1 MKKVKCIILLL
12 LNLVAMPLL
21 AEEKQKIDWSKVN
34 PKNWFFKADSVSE
47 VIVDITSVDQLLGE
61 PIGGL
66 RAKSIE
72 KYMLKQAKRFNNLP
86 NAKVS
91 VVREGQIVK
100 INIPMDMLFLP
111 NDTVVSA
118 VGSGKI
124 IDVIADFVDEGLVDL
139 LIATHWDN
147 QGSSRYKVD
156 ITEKRAKAIYD
167 AFVERELAKRLMP
180 TLPLS
185 DKYPIYNNDSFATR
199 RLNKRV
205 TFYFLPNDAMKRKAR
220 MFMLK

>member
-1 MKKVKCIILLL
+1 MKKIHFILLL
-12 LNLVAMPLL
+12 FLQLVTMPMQ
-21 AEEKQKIDWSKVN
+21 AEEKEKIDWSKVN
-34 PKNWFFKADSVSE
+34 PKNWFFSADSVSE
-47 VIVDITSVDQLLGE
+47 VIVDITDVDQLLGE
-61 PIGGL
+61 PITGR

-72 KYMLKQAKRFNNLP
+72 KYMLQQAKRFNNLP

-91 VVREGQIVK
+91 VVRSGQVVK
-100 INIPMDMLFLP
+100 INMPMDMLFLP
-111 NDTVVSA
+111 NDTAVSA

-124 IDVIADFVDEGLVDL
+124 LDVIASFVDEGLVNL

-147 QGSSRYKVD
+147 QGAPNYKVEM
-156 ITEKRAKAIYD
+156 TKRRAKAIYD
-167 AFVERELAKRLMP
+167 AFLERGLATRLMP

-185 DKYPIYNNDSFATR
+185 DKYPIYENDTFASR

-205 TFYFLPNDAMKRKAR
+205 TFYLLPNEAMKRKAG

>member
-1 MKKVKCIILLL
+1 MKKVQFITLLL
-12 LNLVAMPLL
+12 LQLVAMPLL

-34 PKNWFFKADSVSE
+34 PKNWFFSADSVSE

-61 PIGGL
+61 PIGGM
-66 RAKSIE
+66 RAKSIA
-72 KYMLKQAKRFNNLP
+72 KYMLNQAKRFNNLP

-91 VVREGQIVK
+91 VVREGQVVK
-100 INIPMDMLFLP
+100 VNIPMDMLFLP
-111 NDTVVSA
+111 NDTAVSA

-124 IDVIADFVDEGLVDL
+124 LNVIADFLDEGLVNL

-147 QGSSRYKVD
+147 QGAPQYKID
-156 ITEKRAKAIYD
+156 ITKKRAKAIYD
-167 AFVERELAKRLMP
+167 AFEEREMAKRLMP

-185 DKYPIYNNDSFATR
+185 DKYPIYDNDTYETR

-205 TFYFLPNDAMKRKAR
+205 TFYFLPNEAMERKAR